1 MVERK
6 RRIFFKTP
14 TEQSVYDAAIER
26 INKLYDRFPKVV
38 VSFSG
43 GKDSTVCLN
52 LCYEVA
58 KQRNRLPLDAF
69 FFDEEAIQPDTVDF
83 VERTRQRDGIRL
95 KWFCLPVKHRNACS
109 RTTPWWYPWNP
120 NEKHLWVRDLPKGA
134 ITTMEGFEFGHTI
147 PDIAHLAYGSEEG
160 AVADV
165 RGLRADE
172 SMRRFRAVA
181 MRLEDNWIGG
191 ARAGYSH
198 PTSPIYDWTS
208 IDVWTA
214 PKMFGWDY
222 NTAYDLMTMA
232 GMPLSMQRVCPPFGE
247 EPLGNLWIYAEC
259 WPQLWHK
266 MTARVPGANTAGRYA
281 SSELYGYG
289 GKFERPQGMTWQ
301 QYTYSLLEL
310 YPPDVA
316 EIMKTSLESI
326 LAKHA
331 SMSKKPVHETE
342 ENLITGV
349 SWKLLANI
357 MHRGDLKKRR
367 AGGLINKATMVRDAQ
382 GLTLEQVMKD
392 ETEGDT
398 RY

>member
-26 INKLYDRFPKVV
+26 INKLYDTFDKVI

-58 KQRNRLPLDAF
+58 KQRNKLPLDVYF
-69 FFDEEAIQPDTVDF
+69 WDEEAIQPETVEF
-83 VERTRQRDGIRL
+83 VERVRQREGIRFRWL
-95 KWFCLPVKHRNACS
+95 CVPIKHRNACS
-109 RTTPWWYPWNP
+109 RSEPWWHPWNP
-120 NEKHLWVRDLPKGA
+120 RAEKRWVRPMPDNVE
-134 ITTMEGFEFGHTI
+134 TYVDGFHWDASI
-147 PDIAHLAYGSEEG
+147 PDIAYKVYGREHG
-160 AVADV
+160 KIADV

-181 MRLEDNWIGG
+181 NKLQDNWIGG
-191 ARAGYSH
+191 AIEGYSY
-198 PTSPIYDWTS
+198 PVSPIYDWTS

-222 NTAYDLMTMA
+222 NKAYDLMTMA

-259 WPQLWHK
+259 WPKLWHK

-289 GKFERPQGMTWQ
+289 GRFERPQGMTWE

-310 YPPDVA
+310 YPSDVA
-316 EIMKTSLESI
+316 EVMKGSLETI
-326 LAKHA
+326 LLKHA
-331 SMSKKPVHETE
+331 TMSKKPVHETE

-367 AGGLINKATMVRDAQ
+367 AGGLINKATMVRDSL
-382 GLTLEQVMKD
+382 GLTLD
-392 ETEGDT
+392 EVLANDGEDNTC
-398 RY
+398 Y